1 MNVSHDHELV
11 SKNRYFWNIIMM
23 GTKYSYLN
31 IPMPHET
38 NMENIFSHVW
48 MKVIKW
54 MKKLDEN

>member
-1 MNVSHDHELV
+1 MNMNVNHDHELV

-38 NMENIFSHVW
+38 NMENIFSHVHG
-48 MKVIKW
+48 
-54 MKKLDEN
+54 